1 MLLRDRPD
9 MTMASVQTQY
19 SIYGAIQKSE
29 IRLLR
34 VDRGWKGTIHDPL
47 ELSLDTFQDNNRPPY
62 SALSYEWGSPL
73 QSTSVLVNG
82 QYIAIRRNLYSFLVQ
97 LRQESAVSYVWAD
110 AICINQHDLQEKAE
124 KVQQM
129 DQVYEGAAE
138 VIAWVWPVDSEYPR
152 DAALLSATFLDQ
164 KRWSSPLTKHRLLQL
179 DDIDNL
185 RHLTHLLISP
195 SYWTRRWIVQEL
207 VLAQDGVLMFYD
219 VRIQFRDVQQFFQ
232 ALQQMDLELTTR
244 QLISKTFAMTRRIR
258 SMDREPRKSLEAIER
273 TFEVCQAAKICLHR
287 VERRVWGGQSRV
299 KSLSMMNAVQIVSR
313 VLLHYNPTQSWAD
326 CLHQFH
332 HFDCQHPLD
341 VIYAIQGLVRT
352 KDRTTVDYDLAPI
365 TLINQVLRV
374 MASSG
379 LNQNKAPNSNLRFLY
394 ANFLAK
400 QMFREPYRDLD
411 AELDHIFLSP
421 DVVPELFSQVVKAR
435 LTAFITGHATF
446 QELCES
452 EVWDSDHQIAPLRP
466 LPGEDITSISRFA
479 LPFADLSLKHGFWA
493 TPGKGRK
500 FWERMF
506 SKDEKGVFCPLPRSA
521 TCKERGWDDHVGQQF
536 FIARPSHPYTRFDVI
551 GVSDFPVRPDDEIWQ
566 IPGKQVALVMRKEGE
581 NLYRVVSLAYLRII
595 NTLSKELSSQDEI
608 TEEECI
614 WSCLKPDT
622 KVGSAIAIQIDYPM
636 LLELSRETGT

>member
-1 MLLRDRPD
+1 
-9 MTMASVQTQY
+9 MASVQMQY
-19 SIYGAIQKSE
+19 PIYGAIQKSE

-34 VDRGWKGTIHDPL
+34 MDRGWKGTIHDPL
-47 ELSLDTFQDNNRPPY
+47 ELSLVTFQDNNCPPY

-73 QSTSVLVNG
+73 QSTFVLVNS
-82 QYIAIRRNLYSFLVQ
+82 QEISIRRNLYSFLVH
-97 LRQESAVSYVWAD
+97 LRQESGVSYIWAD
-110 AICINQHDLQEKAE
+110 AICINQNDLQEKAE

-129 DQVYEGAAE
+129 DQVYENAAE
-138 VIAWVWPVDSEYPR
+138 VIAWVWPIDSEYPR
-152 DAALLSATFLDQ
+152 DAALLSATFLAQ
-164 KRWSSPLTKHRLLQL
+164 ERWSSPSTKQRLLQF

-185 RHLTHLLISP
+185 RYLTHLLISP
-195 SYWTRRWIVQEL
+195 SCWTRRWIVQEL

-219 VRIQFRDVQQFFQ
+219 ARIRIRDVQQFFQ

-244 QLISKTFAMTRRIR
+244 QIISKTLALVRRIR
-258 SMDREPRKSLEAIER
+258 SMNREQLRSLKGFER

-299 KSLSMMNAVQIVSR
+299 KSLSIMNAAQTMSR

-352 KDRTTVDYDLAPI
+352 KDRTTVDYHLAPI
-365 TLINQVLRV
+365 ALINHVLRV

-379 LNQNKAPNSNLRFLY
+379 LNQNKAPNSNSRFLY
-394 ANFLAK
+394 ASLLAK
-400 QMFREPYRDLD
+400 EMFRKPYRNLD
-411 AELDHIFLSP
+411 EELDHIFLSP
-421 DVVPELFSQVVKAR
+421 DLAPELVGQLVKAR

-452 EVWDSDHQIAPLRP
+452 EVWDRDHEIPPLRP
-466 LPGEDITSISRFA
+466 RLGEDITSVSRFA
-479 LPFADLSLKHGFWA
+479 LPFADLSIKHGFWA
-493 TPGKGRK
+493 TPGIGRK
-500 FWERMF
+500 FWERIF

-521 TCKERGWDDHVGQQF
+521 TCKERGWDDYVGQQF
-536 FIARPSHPYTRFDVI
+536 FIARPSHSYTRFDVI
-551 GVSDFPVRPDDEIWQ
+551 GISDFPVRRDDEIWQ

-581 NLYRVVSLAYLRII
+581 NLYRMVSLAYLRII

-614 WSCLKPDT
+614 WSCLKLDT
-622 KVGSAIAIQIDYPM
+622 KVGRAIAIQIDYPM